1 MDDKEVVRDGVG
13 LTLARSGHGVCPA
26 SDGASTLE
34 QLDKRKID
42 LVVTDL
48 SMPGMDG
55 LELLHAIRSETSMPV
70 ILMTAYGSIEKAV
83 EAMRAGA
90 WDFVTKP
97 FHGDELQ
104 LAVSRALEHGAMQ
117 AQTLRAAGQSEEVD
131 MVASA
136 PAMQNGGPA

>member
-1 MDDKEVVRDGVG
+1 MARILVVDDKEVVRDGVG

-26 SDGASTLE
+26 SDGASALE

-42 LVVTDL
+42 LVITDL

-55 LELLHAIRSETSMPV
+55 LELLHAIRERDEHMPV

-97 FHGDELQ
+97 FHGDEL
-104 LAVSRALEHGAMQ
+104 
-117 AQTLRAAGQSEEVD
+117 
-131 MVASA
+131 
-136 PAMQNGGPA
+136 